1 MGGSVSQYMTEQIDE
16 ADAVKIKKDK
26 PGGIP
31 ELAKGGRL

>member
-1 MGGSVSQYMTEQIDE
+1 MTEKIDE
-16 ADAVKIKKDK
+16 ADDARNQKDK

>member
-1 MGGSVSQYMTEQIDE
+1 MTEQME
-16 ADAVKIKKDK
+16 ETSAVRIKKDK